1 MINGNIY
8 TKELK
13 RYRNS
18 FIGWSISIIVF
29 IFLGMAFYPLLM
41 QEDML
46 KQITAFLENPFM
58 KNMMTAFGASI
69 DIWTN
74 VLGFYSTRNAMFIML
89 IGSFFSIL
97 LSGKILAKEERE
109 KTAEFLLTKPVT
121 RLEVGLSKLA
131 VYLTY
136 LLLLNVVIL
145 AIGFLSLEIFKGDS
159 RYNLLAFF
167 IHWFYSFL
175 LMLIFGAIGLFLSL
189 LIKRGRSITNL
200 SIGIIVGAY
209 FIDILSRVTPSADKF
224 GYLSP
229 FKFVDSGVL
238 QPDYA
243 LVGWRAMYFLGISL
257 VLIALTF
264 ILYKKKGYSGL
275 RLFIRILDG

>member
-1 MINGNIY
+1 MINTNLY
-8 TKELK
+8 SKELK

-18 FIGWSISIIVF
+18 FIGWSLSIIVF
-29 IFLGMAFYPLLM
+29 IFLGMAFYPLLV

-46 KQITAFLENPFM
+46 KQITAFLENPIM

-97 LSGKILAKEERE
+97 LGGKILSREEQE
-109 KTAEFLLTKPVT
+109 KTAEFLLAKPVT
-121 RLEVGLSKLA
+121 RLEVIRSKLA

-136 LLLLNVVIL
+136 LILLNIVISI
-145 AIGFLSLEIFKGDS
+145 IGFLSLEIFKGDS
-159 RYNLLAFF
+159 QYSLKAFF
-167 IHWFYSFL
+167 IHWFYALL
-175 LMLIFGAIGLFLSL
+175 LMLTFGAIGLFLSL
-189 LIKRGRSITNL
+189 LIKRGRPITNL

-229 FKFVDSGVL
+229 FKFVDAGVL
-238 QPDYA
+238 RPDYA
-243 LVGWRAMYFLGISL
+243 IVGWRVLYFLAVSL
-257 VLIALTF
+257 VLITLTF
-264 ILYKKKGYSGL
+264 VLYKKKD
-275 RLFIRILDG
+275 ILV

>member
-1 MINGNIY
+1 MINTNLY
-8 TKELK
+8 RTELK

-18 FIGWSISIIVF
+18 FIGWSISITVF
-29 IFLGMAFYPLLM
+29 IILGMAFYPLLM

-74 VLGFYSTRNAMFIML
+74 VLGYYSTRNAMFIML

-97 LSGKILAKEERE
+97 LAGKILAREEQE
-109 KTAEFLLTKPVT
+109 KTAEFLLAKPVT
-121 RLEVGLSKLA
+121 RLEVVRSKLA

-136 LLLLNVVIL
+136 LILLNIVIL
-145 AIGFLSLEIFKGDS
+145 IIGFLSLELFKGDS
-159 RYNLLAFF
+159 RYSLKAFF
-167 IHWFYSFL
+167 IHWFYALL
-175 LMLIFGAIGLFLSL
+175 LMLTFGAIGLFLSL
-189 LIKRGRSITNL
+189 LIKRGRPITNL

-209 FIDILSRVTPSADKF
+209 FIDILSRVTPSADIF

-229 FKFVDSGVL
+229 FKFVDTGVL
-238 QPDYA
+238 RPDYA
-243 LVGWRAMYFLGISL
+243 LVGWRLVYFLGLSL
-257 VLIALTF
+257 VLFALTF
-264 ILYKKKGYSGL
+264 VLYKKKD
-275 RLFIRILDG
+275 ILV

>member
-1 MINGNIY
+1 MINTNLY
-8 TKELK
+8 RTELK

-18 FIGWSISIIVF
+18 FIGWSIALSIFNIM
-29 IFLGMAFYPLLM
+29 GMSFYPLLM

-89 IGSFFSIL
+89 IGSLYSIL
-97 LSGKILAKEERE
+97 LAGKILTREEQE

-121 RLEVGLSKLA
+121 RLEVVRSKLA

-136 LLLLNVVIL
+136 LMLFNIVIMI
-145 AIGFLSLEIFKGDS
+145 IGFLTLEIFKGDS
-159 RYNLLAFF
+159 RYSLKAFF
-167 IHWFYSFL
+167 IHWFYALL
-175 LMLIFGAIGLFLSL
+175 LMLAFGAIGLFLSL
-189 LIKRGRSITNL
+189 LIKRGRPITNL
-200 SIGIIVGAY
+200 SIGIIIGAY

-229 FKFVDSGVL
+229 FKFVDPGVL

-243 LVGWRAMYFLGISL
+243 VVGWRVMYFLGVSVVFFSL
-257 VLIALTF
+257 AFLR
-264 ILYKKKGYSGL
+264 YKKKD
-275 RLFIRILDG
+275 ILV

>member
-1 MINGNIY
+1 MINANLY
-8 TKELK
+8 RTELK

-29 IFLGMAFYPLLM
+29 ILLGMAFYPLLM

-89 IGSFFSIL
+89 IGSFYSIL
-97 LSGKILAKEERE
+97 LAGKILAREEQE
-109 KTAEFLLTKPVT
+109 KTAEFLLAKPVT
-121 RLEVGLSKLA
+121 RLEVVRSKLA
-131 VYLTY
+131 VFLTY
-136 LLLLNVVIL
+136 LILLNFVVLI
-145 AIGFLSLEIFKGDS
+145 IGFLSLEIFKGDS
-159 RYNLLAFF
+159 RYSLKAYF
-167 IHWFYSFL
+167 IHWFYALL
-175 LMLIFGAIGLFLSL
+175 LMLAFGAIGLFLSL
-189 LIKRGRSITNL
+189 LIKRGRPITNL

-229 FKFVDSGVL
+229 FKFVDQGVL
-238 QPDYA
+238 QPGYA
-243 LVGWRAMYFLGISL
+243 LVGWRVMYFVGVSL
-257 VLIALTF
+257 VFFALTF
-264 ILYKKKGYSGL
+264 VLYKKKD
-275 RLFIRILDG
+275 ILI

>member
-1 MINGNIY
+1 MINTNLYI
-8 TKELK
+8 TELK

-18 FIGWSISIIVF
+18 FIGWSISITVF
-29 IFLGMAFYPLLM
+29 ILMGMAFYPLLM
-41 QEDML
+41 QGDML

-97 LSGKILAKEERE
+97 LAGKILAREEQE
-109 KTAEFLLTKPVT
+109 KTAEFLLSKPVT
-121 RLEVGLSKLA
+121 RLEVVRSKLA

-136 LLLLNVVIL
+136 LLLLNIVIL
-145 AIGFLSLEIFKGDS
+145 IIGFISLEMFKGDS
-159 RYNLLAFF
+159 QYSLKAFF
-167 IHWFYSFL
+167 IHWFYALL
-175 LMLIFGAIGLFLSL
+175 LMMTFGAIGIFLSL
-189 LIKRGRSITNL
+189 LIKRGRPIISL

-229 FKFVDSGVL
+229 FKFVDAGVL
-238 QPDYA
+238 QPDYT
-243 LVGWRAMYFLGISL
+243 LVSWRVMYFLGMSL
-257 VLIALTF
+257 VFFALTF
-264 ILYKKKGYSGL
+264 VLYKKKD
-275 RLFIRILDG
+275 ILV